1 MCSAFCLQIACIFCK
16 FPSVFLFLQLSQRS
30 CQEIAN
36 VRKNAKTKCPSRT
49 CCKSNAKKMQ
59 KKNKFKMQNEPA
71 IQKNA
76 NQSCKKKQKQTFPN
90 PCQGRALMKLSPIGI
105 LLEDVTDQQ
114 IIGIIDDNMVEIPK
128 HWDIVGIIWA

>member
-1 MCSAFCLQIACIFCK
+1 
-16 FPSVFLFLQLSQRS
+16 
-30 CQEIAN
+30 
-36 VRKNAKTKCPSRT
+36 
-49 CCKSNAKKMQ
+49 
-59 KKNKFKMQNEPA
+59 MQNEPA